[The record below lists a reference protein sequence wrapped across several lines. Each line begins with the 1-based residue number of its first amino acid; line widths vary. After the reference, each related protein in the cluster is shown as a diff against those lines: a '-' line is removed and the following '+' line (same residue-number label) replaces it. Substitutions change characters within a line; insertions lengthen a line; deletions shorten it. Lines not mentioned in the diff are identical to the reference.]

1 MKSNCRQRIF
11 SIAASVAVALGS
23 FSSAAFAEKTYLH
36 IAMRDTKHPA
46 TVEEVER
53 ILDRCPQWI
62 NEADEFDTTALHL
75 ACGNG
80 KEDIAKLLIDRGA
93 DLSAK
98 ARVIGKGIEKDEK
111 IVYWTPLIWASY
123 CGHAGIV
130 RYLLA
135 HGAEVNAYD
144 KTTLLAPI
152 HFAAKNGHLEVLR
165 ALCEK
170 GVNVDDWG
178 NFLSDKRVSPLC
190 LAARYSSFQVVDYL
204 ISKGANVNFKDS
216 DNWTPLHY
224 AVLAGSL
231 PTVQSL
237 VEHGACVNDVCG
249 SNDQYSPL
257 HCAANSGY
265 LDIAKY
271 LVEKGADVNLAN
283 NIGQTPLHVAVKT
296 KHADV
301 AEFLVSKGSYS
312 GRKDNSGKT
321 PEEIAVESKDWKLA
335 QYLKCGH

>member
-1 MKSNCRQRIF
+1 MKSNYRQKIF

-36 IAMRDTKHPA
+36 IALEDTKHPA
-46 TVEEVER
+46 TVEEVEI
-53 ILDRCPQWI
+53 ILDRCPQWL
-62 NEADEFDTTALHL
+62 NEVDGADTTALHF
-75 ACGNG
+75 ACRDG

-98 ARVIGKGIEKDEK
+98 ARINGKDIEKDEK
-111 IVYWTPLIWASY
+111 TVYWTPLIWASY
-123 CGHAGIV
+123 RGHAGIV

-135 HGAEVNAYD
+135 HGAYVNAFD
-144 KTTLLAPI
+144 TTTSLASI
-152 HFAAKNGHLEVLR
+152 HFAAKFGHLEVLR
-165 ALCEK
+165 ALCEN
-170 GVNVDDWG
+170 GANVDDWG

-231 PTVQSL
+231 PRVQSL
-237 VEHGACVNDVCG
+237 VEHGALVNSVCNA
-249 SNDQYSPL
+249 NDQRSPL

-301 AEFLVSKGSYS
+301 AKFLVSKGSYS
-312 GRKDNSGKT
+312 GRRDNDGKT
-321 PEEIAVESKDWKLA
+321 PEDLAVANGDYALA
-335 QYLKCGH
+335 QYLRSGH